1 MPNLQNRK
9 SLNSLREDLEKSK
22 MSKLKKLKKLKRLK
36 LSKLLG
42 EGYDKGRRLQI
53 RHTASRRYRIFSF
66 ERGE

>member
-22 MSKLKKLKKLKRLK
+22 MSKLKKLKRLK

-42 EGYDKGRRLQI
+42 EGYDKGLRLQI
-53 RHTASRRYRIFSF
+53 RHTALRRYRIFSF

>member
-22 MSKLKKLKKLKRLK
+22 MSKLKKLKRLK

-66 ERGE
+66 ERGK